1 MRHWKVR
8 SAVRL
13 VAPLWAATVAV
24 GTLGCAR
31 GPAVSAD
38 GLALRRVVIYRNGVA
53 YFERSGHIEADK
65 VEFKVKREEV
75 GDFLATLAVIEK
87 GGSSVR
93 SASFPIKVPEDKD
106 NGGDDSAAEPPPVRP
121 LADETLGSRRG
132 YRPPP
137 PPAPPKKDDR
147 HKLETVVLELD
158 GKAHDL
164 QVGYVA
170 ETPVWRPSYR
180 LIIEKGGANLQAWG
194 IVQNLS
200 GEDWKGVKLS
210 LIAGSP
216 LAFEAT
222 LGTPIIPRRPTVTD
236 MGEVIASVPRS
247 ETSLNQ
253 EPMAQPAPAPPPP
266 PPAEAASGQS
276 LAELEE
282 EADDDSK
289 EAAADKPRP
298 KAATKKRD
306 LGAVGGGRA
315 GAPAKATAQRAA
327 APRPSVA
334 GAMAPAAPAPMPQ
347 NPSAPRNLS
356 ALAAVAVEGGSTRY
370 DIPLPITV
378 PDKSATMVMLLSKAV
393 PGESI
398 FLFAPDGG
406 VADSQA
412 HPFRVARF
420 TNKSGGLLERGPI
433 AIFEAGAFLG
443 QGMVDSLPEGAT
455 TTVPFALERSLA
467 VETKRDYTEE
477 GARLSKIESG
487 SIYVERDAVART
499 HYRVKNGGDKGAKL
513 LLKHPRNVQA
523 RLFNPPKGTED
534 NVGTGSALVPIEA
547 TAHAVS
553 ELTVDERQSNERAVD
568 WLSQQAD
575 DAVRL
580 YISDRRAEPSVANA
594 LRAAWDVRLSLT
606 RALEERGKLSAEQ
619 NELSRSTEETRRNLK
634 ALEKNKTAADLR
646 DKLTERLAKNS
657 LRLDE
662 ITKRLVEVD
671 MRVNEQ
677 RVRFS
682 DMIRTIKVLAPPKPD
697 SA

>member
-1 MRHWKVR
+1 MRHGIGR
-8 SAVRL
+8 SAVGRF
-13 VAPLWAATVAV
+13 APLLAAAVAV
-24 GTLGCAR
+24 GAVGCGR
-31 GPAVSAD
+31 RPAVSAE
-38 GLALRRVVIYRNGVA
+38 GLALRRVVIYRNGIA
-53 YFERSGHIEADK
+53 YFERAGHIEADK

-93 SASFPIKVPEDKD
+93 SASFPIKVNEDKD
-106 NGGDDSAAEPPPVRP
+106 RDGNEPEPEPPPVRP
-121 LADETLGSRRG
+121 LADEPMGLR
-132 YRPPP
+132 RPPRP
-137 PPAPPKKDDR
+137 VPPKKDNPN
-147 HKLETVVLELD
+147 KLETVVLELD

-180 LIIEKGGANLQAWG
+180 LIIDNKGGSNLQAWG

-200 GEDWKGVKLS
+200 GEDWTGVKLS
-210 LIAGSP
+210 LIAGAP

-222 LGTPIIPRRPTVTD
+222 LGTPVIPQRPTVTD

-247 ETSLNQ
+247 ETSLKQ
-253 EPMAQPAPAPPPP
+253 EPMAPPPP
-266 PPAEAASGQS
+266 PPAPAPAEGASEQS
-276 LAELEE
+276 LADLEE
-282 EADDDSK
+282 EAEQDKGAARDDRK
-289 EAAADKPRP
+289 PKPEA
-298 KAATKKRD
+298 KKRAI
-306 LGAVGGGRA
+306 GAGARG
-315 GAPAKATAQRAA
+315 GAPAKAPSASRAA
-327 APRPSVA
+327 GPGSAVM
-334 GAMAPAAPAPMPQ
+334 GAMSAGGAAPVLQ

-356 ALAAVAVEGGSTRY
+356 ALAAIAVEAGSTRY

-378 PDKSATMVMLLSKAV
+378 PDKSATMVMLLSKQV

-406 VADSQA
+406 VADSHA

-420 TNKSGGLLERGPI
+420 TNTSGGLLERGPI

-443 QGMVDSLPEGAT
+443 QGMVDPLPDGAK

-467 VETKRDYTEE
+467 VETQRDHTEE
-477 GARLSKIESG
+477 GARLAKIESG
-487 SIYVERDAVART
+487 SIYIERDSVTKTR
-499 HYRVKNGGDKGAKL
+499 YRVKNGGDKGAKL
-513 LLKHPRNVQA
+513 LVKHPRHPQA

-534 NVGTGSALVPIEA
+534 NVGTGAALVPVEA
-547 TAHAVS
+547 AAHAVS
-553 ELTVDERQSNERAVD
+553 DLTVDERQSSERSVD

-580 YISDRRAEPSVANA
+580 YIADRRAEPSVVSA

-606 RALEERGKLSAEQ
+606 RALEERTKLTAEQ

-634 ALEKNKTAADLR
+634 ALEKNRTAADLR

-682 DMIRTIKVLAPPKPD
+682 DMIRSIKLVSPPKPE
-697 SA
+697 